1 MTLKHCCGVAIS
13 LVLVSISTASAQT
26 HPQDSLAARGRRLVG
41 TWRIVRYCDRDSTG
55 AMVEP
60 LGPHPTG
67 LFIYTPTGELSI
79 QAMRMPASGPLTG
92 EPVRLTS
99 LGELR
104 PFYFGYFG
112 TYSILSDTTVIHH
125 VKGGTFPDY
134 IGTDQ
139 ARQYRIRG
147 DTLSIGAPLFPC
159 RVLIRIK

>member
-1 MTLKHCCGVAIS
+1 MLRNAQAWVFLVAVCYGGS
-13 LVLVSISTASAQT
+13 MLASGLEAQS
-26 HPQDSLAARGRRLVG
+26 QRAALVG
-41 TWRIVRYCDRDSTG
+41 TWRIVQYCDRDSTG

-60 LGPHPTG
+60 LGPSPTG
-67 LFIYTPTGELSI
+67 LFVYTATGQLSI
-79 QAMRMPASGPLTG
+79 QAMRTPPAGPLAG
-92 EPVRLTS
+92 EPVRLGS

-125 VKGGTFPDY
+125 VQGGTFPDY

-139 ARQYRIRG
+139 PRQYRIRG

-159 RVLIRIK
+159 RVLIRAR